1 MRQVHWIKKG
11 YKEDAAFK
19 KTEEELAANL
29 SEARS
34 SSAML
39 YEIRNSTSV
48 RSFLDYYQEVAEYEG
63 RLKVKRLENDLP
75 KYLRSSKEFNIF
87 ENLDYINQWEK
98 LTSTFATSEKN
109 INPPQKSFITKAET
123 LMEYHQEKA
132 NKYDGIQG
140 LSDKMIIWS
149 ARDAYRH
156 LKKTSKVILESLENY
171 NVKLDENGEIDVS
184 NVPNIQ
190 IAHAI
195 QNNPMI
201 KAIYKQNFA
210 EVYEREEVD
219 EVSSMPMPGDISP
232 PEIKW
237 NSENPYKQTYG
248 RLNPDQIES
257 QSDRIERLKRL
268 WHHGRKNNTESEQF
282 KLHQEAVKAIRS
294 VRMKIDQIAV
304 SEGEKVVFPLNEHYT
319 KEELLRTHRVDI
331 NRMSR
336 FLNSNKQKLF
346 ETEQDQVEYHEI
358 KEMIKQNIIDE
369 NVEPVGY
376 DMDFSVKKRYKKT
389 LYESTDDELIDPKN
403 EEQVVQNSSIS
414 EKNSG

>member
-1 MRQVHWIKKG
+1 M
-11 YKEDAAFK
+11 
-19 KTEEELAANL
+19 
-29 SEARS
+29 
-34 SSAML
+34 
-39 YEIRNSTSV
+39 
-48 RSFLDYYQEVAEYEG
+48 DYYQEVAEYEG

-184 NVPNIQ
+184 NVPNTQ

-232 PEIKW
+232 PEIK
-237 NSENPYKQTYG
+237 
-248 RLNPDQIES
+248 
-257 QSDRIERLKRL
+257 
-268 WHHGRKNNTESEQF
+268 
-282 KLHQEAVKAIRS
+282 
-294 VRMKIDQIAV
+294 
-304 SEGEKVVFPLNEHYT
+304 
-319 KEELLRTHRVDI
+319 
-331 NRMSR
+331 
-336 FLNSNKQKLF
+336 
-346 ETEQDQVEYHEI
+346 
-358 KEMIKQNIIDE
+358 
-369 NVEPVGY
+369 
-376 DMDFSVKKRYKKT
+376 
-389 LYESTDDELIDPKN
+389 
-403 EEQVVQNSSIS
+403 
-414 EKNSG
+414 